1 MLPLLY
7 YFHYKEVKL
16 LKHFLETALICKSL
30 IETGWET

>member
-7 YFHYKEVKL
+7 YFRYKEVKL